1 MPASRRSTTILST
14 FLLLAVSLPA
24 AADWVAG
31 RDMRL
36 HELSLNELDNPNS
49 TVPAWSYGFKT
60 PTGTFTLFPAGTHS
74 NTIYGYQ
81 GYKGYGDGAVLAVN
95 ASNVAVVNNAG
106 FGNLLPVNP
115 GVIFLHPDS
124 IGTQPTVRWTAPA
137 AGQYIGSFQ
146 WQDIDPYGGDGG
158 TGHLRLNGTEIQG
171 FAWQNGGGAS
181 GLFDLVLASG
191 DTLDFALGMRG
202 NWFHDSTRFDATIS
216 AVVVPLPASAW
227 LLAGALAGVV
237 RWGRRRS

>member
-1 MPASRRSTTILST
+1 MPASRPAVTSLLT

-60 PTGTFTLFPAGTHS
+60 PAGTFTLFPTGQHTNALSGF
-74 NTIYGYQ
+74 Q
-81 GYKGYGDGAVLAVN
+81 GYGGGAVLAVN
-95 ASNVAVVNNAG
+95 ASDVAVVNNFGA
-106 FGNLLPVNP
+106 GNLLPVNP
-115 GVIFLHPDS
+115 GVIVLHPDS

-137 AGQYIGSFQ
+137 AGQYTGSFF

-191 DTLDFALGMRG
+191 DTLDFALGMGG
-202 NWFHDSTRFDATIS
+202 NFSHDGTRFDAIIS

-227 LLAGALAGVV
+227 LLAGALASVV
-237 RWGRRRS
+237 RWRRRR